1 MGAGTG
7 TGGIPTT
14 DKTPERTEILIIY
27 PINNEYNKIK
37 RFKKSV
43 VGYIVG
49 CGYPTRT
56 RTHTRGKFSCAYMLL
71 SFIYPLELKSM

>member
-43 VGYIVG
+43 VDIPPVHVPIPEENSVAHI
-49 CGYPTRT
+49 C
-56 RTHTRGKFSCAYMLL
+56 F
-71 SFIYPLELKSM
+71 